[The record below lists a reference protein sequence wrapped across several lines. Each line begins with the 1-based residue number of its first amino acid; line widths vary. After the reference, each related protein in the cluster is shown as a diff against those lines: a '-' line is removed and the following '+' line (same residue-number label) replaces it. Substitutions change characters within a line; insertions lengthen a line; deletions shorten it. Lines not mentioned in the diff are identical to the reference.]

1 MPQGSVFGPILFT
14 VFINDLAF
22 MRLECKIKL
31 FADGL
36 KIYKIIRS
44 IFDCDILQRALN
56 VISNWSIEWQLPIS
70 VIKCACL
77 VLGKENVKYNC
88 VVRPASTLCR

>member
-1 MPQGSVFGPILFT
+1 
-14 VFINDLAF
+14 

-31 FADGL
+31 FANDM

-44 IFDCDILQRALN
+44 MLDCDIQRALN
-56 VISNWSIEWQLPIS
+56 VISNWSNEWQLPIS

-77 VLGKENVKYNC
+77 V
-88 VVRPASTLCR
+88 